1 MNEHLKPI
9 ALFLENDN
17 LDFDEDDFVGLQYDV
32 VDQLEELNIGFEIIT
47 DVLELMETNPL
58 VEFGSPGP
66 LTHFIENFYN
76 DNQKEYEKLLET
88 SINKKPAVH
97 TLWLLNRVI
106 NGSEEARALQLTQ
119 VMKSV
124 YENEQVGTDIRNVAQ
139 HFLE

>member
-9 ALFLENDN
+9 AHFLENDN
-17 LDFDEDDFVGLQYDV
+17 LDFDEDDFIGLQYDI
-32 VDQLEELNIGFEIIT
+32 VDQLEDHNIGFEIIT

-66 LTHFIENFYN
+66 LTHFIESFYN
-76 DNQKEYEKLLET
+76 QNQKEYVKSLET
-88 SINKKPAVH
+88 SIKTRPAVH

-124 YENEQVGTDIRNVAQ
+124 YENKQVATDIRNVAQ
-139 HFLE
+139 QFLE

>member
-1 MNEHLKPI
+1 MNEYLKPI
-9 ALFLENDN
+9 AHFLENEN

-32 VDQLEELNIGFEIIT
+32 VDQLEEHNIGFEIIT

-66 LTHFIENFYN
+66 LTHFIESFYN
-76 DNQKEYEKLLET
+76 HNQKEYEKLLET
-88 SINKKPAVH
+88 SINKKTSVH

-124 YENEQVGTDIRNVAQ
+124 YENEQVVTDIRSVAQ
-139 HFLE
+139 NFLE